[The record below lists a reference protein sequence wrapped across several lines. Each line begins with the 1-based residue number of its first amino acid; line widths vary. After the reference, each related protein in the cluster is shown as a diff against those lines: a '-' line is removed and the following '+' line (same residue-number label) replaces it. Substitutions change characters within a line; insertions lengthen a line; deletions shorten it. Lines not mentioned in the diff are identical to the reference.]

1 MVVNAANLIKL
12 GYPKYV
18 SLIYSNTF
26 HEGMH
31 VYITI
36 ILDLNRPT
44 AFATN
49 LLQCSVRSKNP
60 TFNMKVSLQQLQ
72 TAKTS

>member
-12 GYPKYV
+12 NYPKYV

-26 HEGMH
+26 HKDMH

-36 ILDLNRPT
+36 LLGLNRPT
-44 AFATN
+44 AFAAN
-49 LLQCSVRSKNP
+49 LLQCRGGSKKP
-60 TFNMKVSLQQLQ
+60 TTFKMEVFA
-72 TAKTS
+72 TIAKG

>member
-1 MVVNAANLIKL
+1 MVVNVANLIKL

-18 SLIYSNTF
+18 SLIHSNTF

-31 VYITI
+31 LYMTS
-36 ILDLNRPT
+36 ILGLNRPT

-49 LLQCSVRSKNP
+49 LLQCSGRSKNP
-60 TFNMKVSLQQLQ
+60 TFKMKVSA
-72 TAKTS
+72 TTTNG

>member
-12 GYPKYV
+12 GYPRYV

-26 HEGMH
+26 HQGMH

-36 ILDLNRPT
+36 ILVLNLPT

-49 LLQCSVRSKNP
+49 LFRSKNP
-60 TFNMKVSLQQLQ
+60 TAFKIEVFATIENG
-72 TAKTS
+72 